1 MPDKN
6 PTEIAEA
13 ETIPSFSLKQALKEY
28 IGELDWEV
36 RENANESRAY
46 ANFLSFYLD
55 KIIKRKDILSEY
67 LPEKLVEEHLKG
79 EIHIHKLPHSLHIPY
94 CTGFNYQKI
103 LLNGLKTP
111 TVISKPAKH
120 LDTAVYHLVNFFFIV
135 AQEWSGATAVSAFD
149 LNLAPFVHYDRLSL
163 KQVKQILQGML
174 FELNYPSR
182 MGYQCLSEDTKILT
196 PDGWKSYNE
205 VKEGDLIYTF
215 NLQSKKIELKPVRKV
230 FIYKHRGEM
239 YSLKNRTQKQLV
251 TPNHRV
257 VWVNFND
264 HNRIRYNR
272 VEELARYKS
281 PIPIPTTAYPEF
293 DSRNYPISD
302 EELKLV
308 AWFLAEGSIDTS
320 GGRFRVHIYQS
331 KRANPGKYHEI
342 LELLDKLG
350 MKYATHTITTGYS
363 PTNEIRLNA
372 ESSKRVLKLIG
383 VKAKKPP
390 KWLYKLSRSQAKL
403 FIETYVK
410 GNGNVEPKSER
421 IRIWTTDKELRDALV
436 AVAILA
442 GYNVSVIEKIS
453 KSDIS
458 KKKQYQISL
467 TTTKTDYIQRIDKV
481 EYEGVIW
488 SVNTENETVIATRE
502 GCVFITGNSPFT
514 NITLMIDMIP
524 GALEGEAIHG
534 GKIVGQFQDYIDEII
549 LVNKALTELY
559 LEGDSKNQP
568 FTFPIPTLTVTDRFD
583 WNGRRWGDLTDTI
596 FEALAKRGTFYILN
610 GYTTDV
616 SAIYSMCCRLTLD
629 MSKVNMNN
637 SLKLAVNP
645 QVKPDGLRGMW
656 AIPDA
661 TGSIGVIT
669 LNLPRIAARSAGNW
683 SIFISQVYEKM
694 EQGRK
699 ILSIWRTT
707 YERNLK
713 IGLMPMTNLYLQ
725 HLANHYS
732 TIGIV
737 GLPEAAANLMGYN
750 VWREGSK
757 KEMAEAVK
765 VEKEIVRA
773 IREKTEEFEKTDGYL
788 YNVEEIPAEST
799 AYRLAKLDMERMRH
813 LVESGDALIPT
824 EGGAP
829 FYSNSVVPYYADI
842 PIALRAKWEGE
853 VQQEFTGGVMMHLFL
868 YESPDPKALKR
879 MIRHI
884 LTKTKIVYLSI
895 TPTISVCRKCGWNNV
910 GIYDQCPKCESQVDW
925 WSRIVGYY
933 RPVRTW
939 NIGKKA
945 EFNIRVQYDG
955 KNQKTIRAMKYR
967 I

>member
-1 MPDKN
+1 MGQRFFNLSFHQLLNRVKIKSNIRLNTLINLSDKN
-6 PTEIAEA
+6 PTEIVEA
-13 ETIPSFSLKQALKEY
+13 ETVPAFSLKQALKEY

-149 LNLAPFVHYDRLSL
+149 LNLAPFIHYDRLNL

-182 MGYQCLSEDTKILT
+182 MGYQ
-196 PDGWKSYNE
+196 
-205 VKEGDLIYTF
+205 
-215 NLQSKKIELKPVRKV
+215 
-230 FIYKHRGEM
+230 
-239 YSLKNRTQKQLV
+239 
-251 TPNHRV
+251 
-257 VWVNFND
+257 
-264 HNRIRYNR
+264 
-272 VEELARYKS
+272 
-281 PIPIPTTAYPEF
+281 
-293 DSRNYPISD
+293 
-302 EELKLV
+302 
-308 AWFLAEGSIDTS
+308 
-320 GGRFRVHIYQS
+320 
-331 KRANPGKYHEI
+331 
-342 LELLDKLG
+342 
-350 MKYATHTITTGYS
+350 
-363 PTNEIRLNA
+363 
-372 ESSKRVLKLIG
+372 
-383 VKAKKPP
+383 
-390 KWLYKLSRSQAKL
+390 
-403 FIETYVK
+403 
-410 GNGNVEPKSER
+410 
-421 IRIWTTDKELRDALV
+421 
-436 AVAILA
+436 
-442 GYNVSVIEKIS
+442 
-453 KSDIS
+453 
-458 KKKQYQISL
+458 
-467 TTTKTDYIQRIDKV
+467 
-481 EYEGVIW
+481 
-488 SVNTENETVIATRE
+488 
-502 GCVFITGNSPFT
+502 SPFT

-559 LEGDSKNQP
+559 LEGDSRNQP
-568 FTFPIPTLTVTDRFD
+568 FTFPIPTLTVTDMFD

-629 MSKVNMNN
+629 MSKVNVNN
-637 SLKLAVNP
+637 SLKLAVSP

-683 SIFISQVYEKM
+683 DIFISQVYEKM
-694 EQGRK
+694 EHGRK

-737 GLPEAAANLMGYN
+737 GLPETAANLMGYN

-757 KEMAEAVK
+757 KEMAEAIK
-765 VEKEIVRA
+765 IEKEIVRA
-773 IREKTEEFEKTDGYL
+773 IREKTEEFEKKDGYL
-788 YNVEEIPAEST
+788 YNVEEIPAESA

-813 LVESGDALIPT
+813 LVESGDAFIPT

-829 FYSNSVVPYYADI
+829 FYSNSVVPYYADV
-842 PIALRAKWEGE
+842 PIALRAEWEGE

-879 MIRHI
+879 MIRNI

-895 TPTISVCRKCGWNNV
+895 TPTISVCRKCGWNAV
-910 GIYDQCPKCESQVDW
+910 GIYDQCPKCNNQVDW

-945 EFNIRVQYDG
+945 EFNIRVQYG
-955 KNQKTIRAMKYR
+955 GENQETIRAMKYKL
-967 I
+967 